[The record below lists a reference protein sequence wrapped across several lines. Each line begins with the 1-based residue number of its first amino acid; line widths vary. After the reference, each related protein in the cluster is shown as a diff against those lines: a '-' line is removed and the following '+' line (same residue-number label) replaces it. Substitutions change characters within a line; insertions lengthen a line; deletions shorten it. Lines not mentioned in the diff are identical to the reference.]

1 MSKQKQKGTL
11 AETAIVN
18 YLKGFFP
25 KVERRTLNGQYDKGD
40 IAGVPN
46 FVLEVKNQK
55 TYKIPEW
62 MAETEAERIN
72 AGEPNAILIIKPN
85 KIGVTQVHKWWAVMP
100 IEQVVN
106 LIVELET
113 LRAQNSK

>member
-18 YLKGFFP
+18 YLKSFFP

-40 IAGVPN
+40 IAGIED
-46 FVLEVKNQK
+46 FVIEVKNQK

-62 MAETEAERIN
+62 MSETDQERIN
-72 AGEPNAILIIKPN
+72 AGESFGLLIIKPN
-85 KIGVTQVHKWWAVMP
+85 KIGVTQVSKWWAVMP
-100 IEQVVN
+100 LEQVVDLIGKTKN
-106 LIVELET
+106 LQSSED
-113 LRAQNSK
+113 